1 MRDKLVFLLVI
12 FYSLSS
18 YPQQVTNWKNYTD
31 MKRVSDVNFS
41 DNIIWAA
48 TDGGAFQFSIQDN
61 SFNMLSKA
69 DGLQGISLTSITIDN
84 SGSVWFGST
93 NGVIDIYNP
102 ENESF
107 SVILDIENSNQIN
120 KRINDLG
127 TISDTIIVSSDFGVS
142 LIDANSF
149 LFFDTFFK
157 FGEFTTNTR
166 VNYAFKYNLFYVCTD
181 EGVAIQKPGATN
193 LSAPESWN
201 TYNSSDGLPSDK
213 AIKIVK
219 YSDVFVAATDNG
231 LASFDGTQ
239 WLPFIP
245 QFNNKV
251 VSDIISAGDSLIILS
266 ENTIYIYKNGGTLQL
281 YASPHSLKSL
291 SLNQQFG
298 IAGASN
304 NGILILNLEN
314 SPEFLIPN
322 GPAANQFP
330 SISVDG
336 NGVFWSASG
345 KDGAGVGYY
354 TFDKETWTNHNVE
367 NTPQLPHND
376 IYNVFN
382 SSDNTAYLGTW
393 GYGFVRTDGNLFETF
408 NTANSGMQGIPEDP
422 NFLVITGIAKDS
434 RNNLWLLNLRA
445 ADRKNIS
452 MLTPDSLWYHFQIP
466 AEQNRSLFT
475 HFNLDIDP
483 YDTKWYNSDDASKR
497 GLFYFNEMKT
507 YDDPSDDR
515 SGFITSADGLN
526 SNDIRSIVVDRRGD
540 VWIGTGLGVNVISQ
554 TNTITSAPTNDPSL
568 RMSSIFTLRQQSI
581 NDIAVDPLN
590 QKWVATNQ
598 GLLFVNS
605 DGSRLLAAYDSK
617 NSPILSDIITS
628 VTIDENAGIV
638 YVGTEK
644 GLTSFETPFTKPKEA
659 FDELFI
665 YPNPYVVTDGSNL
678 LTIDGLVRDSDI
690 KILTIDGKLVAEF
703 SSPGGGKASWDG
715 RDDNGNL
722 INSGIFIV
730 VAFDSEG
737 SNTITG
743 KVAVFRK

>member
-1 MRDKLVFLLVI
+1 MRDKIFFLLVI
-12 FYSLSS
+12 LYSLSS
-18 YPQQVTNWKNYTD
+18 FPQQITNWKNYTD
-31 MKRVSDVNFS
+31 MKRVSDVNFY
-41 DNIIWAA
+41 DNTIWAA
-48 TDGGAFQFSIQDN
+48 TDGGAFKFSLQDN
-61 SFNMLSKA
+61 SFSVLSKA
-69 DGLQGISLTSITIDN
+69 DGLQGISITSITPDN
-84 SGSVWFGST
+84 MGNVWFGST

-102 ENESF
+102 EDESF
-107 SVILDIENSNQIN
+107 SVILDIANSNQVN

-157 FGEFTTNTR
+157 FGEFTSNTR
-166 VNYAFKYNLFYVCTD
+166 VNYAFKFNLFYVCTD
-181 EGVAIQKPGATN
+181 EGIAIQKSGATN

-213 AIKIVK
+213 ALKIVK
-219 YSDVFVAATDNG
+219 YLDAFVAATDKG
-231 LASFDGTQ
+231 LARFDGTQ
-239 WLPFIP
+239 WLPIIP

-251 VSDIISAGDSLIILS
+251 VSDIISTGDSLIILS
-266 ENTIYIYKNGGTLQL
+266 EKTIYIYQNGEVLQL
-281 YASPHSLKSL
+281 YSSPHFLNRL
-291 SLNQQFG
+291 SLNQEID

-304 NGILILNLEN
+304 NGILLLDSEN
-314 SPEFLIPN
+314 NPEFLIPN

-345 KDGAGVGYY
+345 KDGTGVGFY
-354 TFDKETWTNHNVE
+354 TFDKKTWTTYDVE
-367 NTPQLPHND
+367 NTPQLPNND
-376 IYNVFN
+376 IYTVFN

-393 GYGFVRTDGNLFETF
+393 GFGFVRTDGNLFETF
-408 NTANSGMQGIPEDP
+408 NTANSGMQGIPTAP
-422 NFLVITGIAKDS
+422 NFLVITGFGKDS
-434 RNNLWLLNLRA
+434 RNNLWILNLRA
-445 ADRKNIS
+445 ADRKQLS

-466 AEQNRSLFT
+466 AEQNRLLFT

-483 YDTKWYNSDDASKR
+483 YDTKWYSSDDASKS

-628 VTIDENAGIV
+628 VAIDENSGIV

-644 GLTSFETPFTKPKEA
+644 GLTSFETPFIKPNEA

-665 YPNPYVVTDGSNL
+665 YPNPYVVSDGSSF
-678 LTIDGLVRDSDI
+678 LTIDGLVRDSEI

-703 SSPGGGKASWDG
+703 SSPGGRTAFWDG
-715 RDDNGNL
+715 RDENGKL
-722 INSGIFIV
+722 INSGIYIV
-730 VAFDSEG
+730 VAIDSG
-737 SNTITG
+737 GNNTITG

>member
-1 MRDKLVFLLVI
+1 MRDKIIFILVI
-12 FYSLSS
+12 LFSLSS
-18 YPQQVTNWKNYTD
+18 FPQQVTNWKNYTD

-41 DNIIWAA
+41 NNIIWAA
-48 TDGGAFQFSIQDN
+48 TDGGAFKFSLQDN
-61 SFNMLSKA
+61 SFSVLSKA
-69 DGLQGISLTSITIDN
+69 DGLQGISLSSNTLDN
-84 SGSVWFGST
+84 LENVWFGST

-102 ENESF
+102 DNQSF
-107 SVILDIENSNQIN
+107 GVILDIANSNQVN
-120 KRINDLG
+120 KRINDLS

-142 LIDANSF
+142 LIDVNSF
-149 LFFDTFFK
+149 LFYDTFFK

-166 VNYAFKYNLFYVCTD
+166 VNYAFKFNLFYVCTD
-181 EGVAIQKPGATN
+181 EGIAIQKPGATN

-213 AIKIVK
+213 ALKIVK
-219 YSDVFVAATDNG
+219 YLDVFVAATDKG

-266 ENTIYIYKNGGTLQL
+266 ENTIYIYQNGSALQL
-281 YASPHSLKSL
+281 YSSAHSLNRL

-304 NGILILNLEN
+304 NGILILNSEN

-345 KDGAGVGYY
+345 KDETGVGFY
-354 TFDKETWTNHNVE
+354 TFDKETWANYNVE
-367 NTPQLPHND
+367 NTPQLPNND
-376 IYNVFN
+376 IYTVFN
-382 SSDNTAYLGTW
+382 SSDNTAYLATW
-393 GYGFVRTDGNLFETF
+393 GYGFVRTDGNSFETF
-408 NTANSGMQGIPEDP
+408 NSANSGMQGIPENP
-422 NFLVITGIAKDS
+422 NFLVITGFGIDT
-434 RNNLWLLNLRA
+434 RNNLWVLNLRA
-445 ADRKNIS
+445 ADRKPLS
-452 MLTPDSLWYHFQIP
+452 MLSPDSVWYHFQIP
-466 AEQNRSLFT
+466 AEQNRLLFT

-483 YDTKWYNSDDASKR
+483 YDTKWYNSDDASKS

-507 YDDPSDDR
+507 YDDPGDDR

-628 VTIDENAGIV
+628 VAIDENAGIV
-638 YVGTEK
+638 YVGTDK

-665 YPNPYVVTDGSNL
+665 YPNPYVVTDGSIL
-678 LTIDGLVRDSDI
+678 LTIDGLVRESDI

-703 SSPGGGKASWDG
+703 PSPGGRTAFWDG

-722 INSGIFIV
+722 ISSGVYLV
-730 VAFDSEG
+730 VAIDSG
-737 SNTITG
+737 GNNTITG

>member
-1 MRDKLVFLLVI
+1 MRDKLIFLFVI
-12 FYSLSS
+12 LYSLSS
-18 YPQQVTNWKNYTD
+18 FPQQVANWKNFTD

-48 TDGGAFQFSIQDN
+48 TDGGAFNYSLQDN
-61 SFNMLSKA
+61 SFGVLSKA
-69 DGLQGISLTSITIDN
+69 DGLQGLSLTSITLDN
-84 SGSVWFGST
+84 SGRIWFGST
-93 NGVIDIYNP
+93 SGVIDIYNP
-102 ENESF
+102 GDESF
-107 SVILDIENSNQIN
+107 SVILDIANKDWVN
-120 KRINDLG
+120 KRINNLG
-127 TISDTIIVSSDFGVS
+127 IISDTIIVSSDFGVS
-142 LIDANSF
+142 LIDVNSF
-149 LFFDTFFK
+149 LFFDTFLK

-166 VNYAFKYNLFYVCTD
+166 VNYAAKFNLFYVCTD
-181 EGVAIQKPGATN
+181 EGIAIQKPGASN

-219 YSDVFVAATDNG
+219 YLDVFVAATDNG

-266 ENTIYIYKNGGTLQL
+266 ENSIYIYQNGVAVQL
-281 YASPHSLKSL
+281 YSSPHLLNRL

-298 IAGASN
+298 IAGSSN
-304 NGILILNLEN
+304 NGILHLNLEN
-314 SPEFLIPN
+314 NPEFLIPN

-345 KDGAGVGYY
+345 KDETGVGFY
-354 TFDKETWTNHNVE
+354 TFDKEMWTIYNVQ
-367 NTPQLPHND
+367 NTPQLPNND
-376 IYNVFN
+376 IYTVFN

-408 NTANSGMQGIPEDP
+408 NSANSGMQGIPQNP
-422 NFLVITGIAKDS
+422 NFLVITGFGTDS
-434 RNNLWLLNLRA
+434 RNNLWVLNLRA
-445 ADRKNIS
+445 ADRKPLS
-452 MLTPDSLWYHFQIP
+452 MLSPDSVWYHFQIP
-466 AEQNRSLFT
+466 AEQNRLLFT

-483 YDTKWYNSDDASKR
+483 YDTKWYNSDDASKS

-515 SGFITSADGLN
+515 SGFITTANGLN
-526 SNDIRSIVVDRRGD
+526 SNDIRSVVVDKRGD

-568 RMSSIFTLRQQSI
+568 RMSSVFSLRQQSI

-590 QKWVATNQ
+590 QKWVATNE

-605 DGSRLLAAYDSK
+605 DGSRLLATYHK
-617 NSPILSDIITS
+617 NNSPILSNIITS
-628 VTIDENAGIV
+628 VAIDENAGIV

-644 GLTSFETPFTKPKEA
+644 GLTSFETPFIKPKEA
-659 FDELFI
+659 FDELFM
-665 YPNPYVVTDGSNL
+665 YPNPYVVTDGSNF
-678 LTIDGLVRDSDI
+678 LTIDGLVRDSEI
-690 KILTIDGKLVAEF
+690 KILTIDGKLVSEF
-703 SSPGGGKASWDG
+703 SSPGGRTAYWDG
-715 RDDNGNL
+715 RDENGNL
-722 INSGIFIV
+722 I
-730 VAFDSEG
+730 
-737 SNTITG
+737 
-743 KVAVFRK
+743 

>member
-1 MRDKLVFLLVI
+1 MRDKIFFLLVI
-12 FYSLSS
+12 LYSLSS
-18 YPQQVTNWKNYTD
+18 FPQQITNWKNYTD

-41 DNIIWAA
+41 DNTIWAA
-48 TDGGAFQFSIQDN
+48 TDGGAFKFSLQDN
-61 SFNMLSKA
+61 SFSVLSKA
-69 DGLQGISLTSITIDN
+69 DGLQGISLTSITLDN
-84 SGSVWFGST
+84 MGNVWFGST
-93 NGVIDIYNP
+93 NGVIDIHNP
-102 ENESF
+102 GDESF
-107 SVILDIENSNQIN
+107 SVILDIANSNQVN
-120 KRINDLG
+120 KRINDLS

-166 VNYAFKYNLFYVCTD
+166 VNYAFKFNLFYVCTD
-181 EGVAIQKPGATN
+181 EGIAIQKPGATN

-219 YSDVFVAATDNG
+219 YLDVFIAATDKG

-251 VSDIISAGDSLIILS
+251 VSDIISAGDSLVILS
-266 ENTIYIYKNGGTLQL
+266 ENTIYIYQNGEALQL
-281 YASPHSLKSL
+281 YSSPHSLKRL

-298 IAGASN
+298 IAGASS
-304 NGILILNLEN
+304 NGILKLDTEN

-336 NGVFWSASG
+336 NGVLWSASG
-345 KDGAGVGYY
+345 RDGAGVGFY
-354 TFDKETWTNHNVE
+354 TFDKETWVNYDVE

-376 IYNVFN
+376 IYEVFN
-382 SSDNTAYLGTW
+382 SPDNTAYLGTW
-393 GYGFVRTDGNLFETF
+393 GHGFVRTDGNLFETF
-408 NTANSGMQGIPEDP
+408 NTSNSGMQGIPNNP
-422 NFLVITGIAKDS
+422 NFLVITGFGNDS
-434 RNNLWLLNLRA
+434 QNNLWVLNFSA
-445 ADRKNIS
+445 ADRKQLS
-452 MLTPDSLWYHFQIP
+452 MLTPDSVWYHFQIP
-466 AEQNRSLFT
+466 AEQNRSLLL
-475 HFNLDIDP
+475 HFNLDVDP
-483 YDTKWYNSDDASKR
+483 YDTKWYNSDDALKR
-497 GLFYFNEMKT
+497 GLYYFNEMKT
-507 YDDPSDDR
+507 FDDPSDDR
-515 SGFITSADGLN
+515 SGYISSADGLN

-554 TNTITSAPTNDPSL
+554 TNTITSSPTNDPSL
-568 RMSSIFTLRQQSI
+568 RLSSIFTLRQQSI

-590 QKWVATNQ
+590 QKWIATNQ
-598 GLLFVNS
+598 GLLLVNS
-605 DGSRLLAAYDSK
+605 DGSRLLAAYDIK
-617 NSPILSDIITS
+617 NSPIFSDRIIS
-628 VTIDENAGIV
+628 VAIDDNTGIV
-638 YVGTEK
+638 YVGTDK
-644 GLTSFETPFTKPKEA
+644 GLTSFQTQFTKPKEV

-703 SSPGGGKASWDG
+703 SSPGGGRAFWDG
-715 RDDNGNL
+715 RDENGNL
-722 INSGIFIV
+722 INSGIYIL
-730 VAFDSEG
+730 VAIDSG
-737 SNTITG
+737 GNNTITG